1 MRNEKLV
8 SIGEAHVAF
17 VPLEPTDSLKIS
29 EHFLKVP
36 GGSPVNVA
44 VAAANLGARTEFI
57 GRLGKDAFGDFL
69 SELLPAYGV
78 GTKYLSQTPLAP
90 TPVIFRSYLKEDV
103 RFLPQSSAADGC
115 LRPDD
120 LHKDEIERGDVLYF
134 SAKPLIQNL
143 SKGAIE
149 KAINIA
155 GEKGATVAFA
165 PQIKFDEWPNE
176 ILARETILQTI
187 PYAHLLI
194 LSEEELTFLSGKE
207 DAYMA
212 IKKLFGGKTK
222 CMIILRGDKGL
233 TYVTDRDKGTLRYV
247 TKGVIDPTGM
257 DDAFIGYLLS
267 DLLEHQVTPHQMS
280 TYYKDSFHLEEKLEA
295 ALQYRELTA
304 QHRGGLT
311 AVSLASMDASSSIR

>member
-1 MRNEKLV
+1 MKNEKLV
-8 SIGEAHVAF
+8 TIGEAHVAF
-17 VPLEPTDSLKIS
+17 VPLESTDSLKTS
-29 EHFLKVP
+29 EHFLKIP

-44 VAAANLGARTEFI
+44 VAAAKLGARTEFI

-78 GTKYLSQTPLAP
+78 GAQYLSQTPLAP
-90 TPVIFRSYLKEDV
+90 TPVIFRSYLKDDV
-103 RFLPQSSAADGC
+103 RFLPQSLTADGC

-120 LHKDEIERGDVLYF
+120 LHKDEFEGGDVLYF
-134 SAKPLIQNL
+134 SAKSLIQNL

-155 GEKGATVAFA
+155 GEKGVTIAFA
-165 PQIKFDEWPNE
+165 PQINFDEWPNE

-194 LSEEELTFLSGKE
+194 VNEEELTFLSGKE
-207 DAYMA
+207 DTYMA

-233 TYVTDRDKGTLRYV
+233 TYVTDRDKGTLRYA
-247 TKGVIDPTGM
+247 TKEVIDPTGM
-257 DDAFIGYLLS
+257 DDAFIGYLLF
-267 DLLEHQVTPHQMS
+267 DLLENQVTPHQLS
-280 TYYKDSFHLEEKLEA
+280 AYYKDSFHLEEKLEA
-295 ALQYRELTA
+295 ALQYREFTA
-304 QHRGGLT
+304 QHRGGLI
-311 AVSLASMDASSSIR
+311 AVSQVLMDASSVTR